1 MTSNPPTFGGRYLL
15 IERIGTGGMAEVYR
29 GRDELLGREVAIKVL
44 SDRFSRDR
52 SFIERF
58 RREAQAAANL
68 NHPNIVSLYDYGADH
83 GTYFI
88 VMEYIEGRT
97 LGEVI
102 GAEGPLM
109 PERAAEIAADVAR
122 ALQRAHAA
130 SLVHRDIKPGNI
142 MITNTGETKV
152 TDFGIARAVG
162 SDSDATMTQAG
173 MVIGTASY
181 LSPEQAQGN
190 PVDARSDVYS
200 LGCVLFEMLTG
211 RAVFTGDTPLS
222 IAYKHVREQPSTPSS
237 VNPETPRSLDAITMK
252 ALAKNPDNRYSSAA
266 EMDDDLQRFL
276 SGQKV
281 HATPLMATEVQTRA
295 SGTAVMTAADGE
307 EEERSRRGLWYFL
320 LTLLILALLA
330 GGYFLLRGDTAT
342 VPDVVGERENAA
354 TEILE
359 QAGFEVEVDRRAN
372 KRPEGEVFRTDP
384 EAGEETDEGGTVT
397 ILVSTGPASV
407 QVPDLS
413 GLTRGEA
420 EDALEEEGLEL
431 GDVNRES
438 SEEVEEGQV
447 ISQTVAPDTEVETGT
462 AVGIT
467 LSTGPEPPVVPSVI
481 GFTEEA
487 AVAAIEA
494 EGLVA
499 DVDEQPNEAP
509 AGNVFAQD
517 PAGGT
522 EGLELGDVVI
532 IAVSTGPEERP
543 MPTVTGTPADQA
555 QSALEDEFGL
565 NVTVV
570 DETEPCDEP
579 PGTVCRQDPEPE
591 TPVAEGDDATLYV
604 QPEGGPGQSDG
615 GG

>member
-52 SFIERF
+52 SFVERF

-68 NHPNIVSLYDYGADH
+68 NHHNIVSLYDYGADH

-102 GAEGPLM
+102 AAEGPLM

-122 ALQRAHAA
+122 ALDRAHAA
-130 SLVHRDIKPGNI
+130 ALVHRDIKPGNI

-162 SDSDATMTQAG
+162 TDSDATMTQAG

-190 PVDARSDVYS
+190 PVDARSDIYS

-211 RAVFTGDTPLS
+211 RAVFSGDTPLA

-237 VNPETPRSLDAITMK
+237 ANPEVPRGLDSITMK
-252 ALAKNPDNRYSSAA
+252 ALAKNPDNRYSSAS
-266 EMDDDLQRFL
+266 EMDEDLQRFL

-281 HATPLMATEVQTRA
+281 HATPLMATEAMAQPT
-295 SGTAVMTAADGE
+295 GTQVMTAADE
-307 EEERSRRGLWYFL
+307 EEDRSRRGLWYFL
-320 LTLLILALLA
+320 LTLLILALLV

-342 VPDVVGERENAA
+342 VPDVVGEREKAA

-359 QAGFEVEVDRRAN
+359 EAGFVVEVDRRAN
-372 KRPEGEVFRTDP
+372 NRTKGEVFRTDP

-397 ILVSTGPASV
+397 ILVSTGPAIV
-407 QVPDLS
+407 QVPDLT
-413 GLTRGEA
+413 GLTRDEA

-431 GDVNRES
+431 GDVNREP

-447 ISQTVAPDTEVETGT
+447 VSQTVAPDTDVETGT

-467 LSTGPEPPVVPSVI
+467 LSSGPEPPIVPSVI
-481 GFTEEA
+481 GFTQDA

-499 DVDEQPNEAP
+499 DVDEQPNDAP
-509 AGNVFAQD
+509 EGNVFAQD
-517 PAGGT
+517 PEGGT
-522 EGLELGDVVI
+522 EGLEPGDVVV

-543 MPTVTGTPADQA
+543 MPTVTGTPSDQA
-555 QSALEDEFGL
+555 QSTLEDEFGL
-565 NVTVV
+565 NVTIV

-579 PGTVCRQDPEPE
+579 PGIVCRQDPSSGEP
-591 TPVAEGDDATLYV
+591 VSEGDDATLYV
-604 QPEGGPGQSDG
+604 QPEGGPGQSG